1 MRMRTPIGARS
12 QQLPLWPQCYP
23 IQALRP
29 APAAQ
34 ALVIAKTGRRTQ
46 VRPPLA
52 QRRELA
58 LEAPRVANSISTM
71 RGASDSQSDNHQ
83 LLQYDCSRRTLI
95 LGCHASL
102 AGIGDLRGVGLQVRP
117 SLTTPRR
124 AQHSN
129 QPEKYVSNTTP
140 QCSRTTPN

>member
-58 LEAPRVANSISTM
+58 LEAPRVANSMSTM
-71 RGASDSQSDNHQ
+71 RGASDSQSDVRSSH
-83 LLQYDCSRRTLI
+83 
-95 LGCHASL
+95 
-102 AGIGDLRGVGLQVRP
+102 RP
-117 SLTTPRR
+117 SALLGEVKAAFDTN
-124 AQHSN
+124 SDF
-129 QPEKYVSNTTP
+129 
-140 QCSRTTPN
+140 